1 MNYRPLL
8 LCCFIY
14 ELCGLISAQVIS
26 VTGTEGRGITVR
38 CHFSVS
44 GSRKFFCKGNCNPGN
59 VLIET
64 SETKAQKGKYSIE
77 YGGTVSY
84 PVLYV
89 TIKPL
94 TKSDAGRYKCGMSR
108 LFVDSEQ
115 ETTFHCCVFVLFT
128 APTTSSPSS
137 TPSITLSPSTM
148 QVSIADSVSD
158 TRSEHF
164 LPLVVCVPVV
174 VLVLAA
180 VLFLRC
186 KKKTQRKVDGVTLD
200 YRNTKIEPYENCVF
214 HTREDAIYESLDPIS
229 RDQDPTYST
238 LSHTHTTHNGIQ
250 E

>member
-1 MNYRPLL
+1 MNIHRLL

-84 PVLYV
+84 PVLFV

-94 TKSDAGRYKCGMSR
+94 TKSDAGRYKCGVSGF
-108 LFVDSEQ
+108 FVDSEQ
-115 ETTFHCCVFVLFT
+115 EVQLIVKA

-137 TPSITLSPSTM
+137 TPSITLSLSTM
-148 QVSIADSVSD
+148 QVSTADSVSD

-238 LSHTHTTHNGIQ
+238 LSHTHTTHKGIQ
-250 E
+250 DDYNYL

>member
-1 MNYRPLL
+1 MNIQPLL
-8 LCCFIY
+8 LCCVTY
-14 ELCGLISAQVIS
+14 AELCGLISAQVIS
-26 VTGTEGRGITVR
+26 VTGTEGQGITVR
-38 CHFSVS
+38 CHFSFS
-44 GSRKFFCKGNCNPGN
+44 GNRKFFCKENCNPDN

-64 SETKAQKGKYSIE
+64 SEEKAQKGKYSIE
-77 YGGTVSY
+77 YEGTVHS
-84 PVLYV
+84 PVLFV

-94 TKSDAGRYKCGMSR
+94 SMSDAGRYKCGMSM
-108 LFVDSEQ
+108 FFGNSEQ
-115 ETTFHCCVFVLFT
+115 EVKLIVKA

-137 TPSITLSPSTM
+137 TPSTTLSQGSE
-148 QVSIADSVSD
+148 ASVSD

-200 YRNTKIEPYENCVF
+200 YRNTKIEPHENSVF
-214 HTREDAIYESLDPIS
+214 HTREDAIYESLDPIRS
-229 RDQDPTYST
+229 DQDTTYST
-238 LSHTHTTHNGIQ
+238 LLHTHTIHKGIQ